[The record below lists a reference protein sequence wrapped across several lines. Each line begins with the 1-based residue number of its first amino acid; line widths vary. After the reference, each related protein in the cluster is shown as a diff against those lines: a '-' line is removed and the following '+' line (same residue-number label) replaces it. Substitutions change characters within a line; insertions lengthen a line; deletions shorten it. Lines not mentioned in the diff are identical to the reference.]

1 MPVGFDTFL
10 GKLILK
16 PKFDCLFENLI
27 INWNSVITNDDSVGK
42 VNSRRGNIPPSVLSD
57 LFNVESFGGISV
69 QDVGQ
74 HVLGVFRQKF
84 RNLVFTS
91 QYFLIQF

>member
-16 PKFDCLFENLI
+16 TKFDCFFENLI
-27 INWNSVITNDDSVGK
+27 IDWNSVITDDDSVGK
-42 VNSRRGNIPPSVLSD
+42 VNSRRRDIPPSVLSD

-69 QDVGQ
+69 QDIGQ
-74 HVLGVFRQKF
+74 HVLGVFRQEF
-84 RNLVFTS
+84 RDLVFAS
-91 QYFLIQF
+91 QNFLIQF